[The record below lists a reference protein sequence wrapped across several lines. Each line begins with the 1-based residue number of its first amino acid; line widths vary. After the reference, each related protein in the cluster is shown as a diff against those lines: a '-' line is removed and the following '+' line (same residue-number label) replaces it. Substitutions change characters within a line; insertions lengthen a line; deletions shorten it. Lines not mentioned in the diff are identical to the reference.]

1 MLSFS
6 CSTRALLIAAAILVD
21 RVIGDPRSCPHPVQ
35 LLGWLISQF
44 ERSWN
49 RGSARARLVKGFCL
63 VTLVTIT
70 TAGIS
75 WALEQWLSQTYLGL
89 VLLIW
94 LMSTTLAVNSLCRHA
109 LQVYTPLVAKDLDR
123 ARHYTSYIVGR
134 DTECLTASEIIRAV
148 VETIAENTSD
158 GITAPM
164 FYLLLFGLPGAMTYK
179 AINTLDSM
187 LGYKD
192 ERFLYFGRAAAKLD
206 DIANYLPARLSA
218 LLLIPVAK
226 ILNYDATSA
235 WRYSWRDAKKHQ
247 SPNSG
252 WLEAGFAGALGVQ
265 LGGLNYYQGV
275 AEWRAPLG
283 EPRQDLSPQHILD
296 SLRLMQGL
304 SYSFAVI
311 GLIFLVVIK

>member
-1 MLSFS
+1 MISYS
-6 CSTRALLIAAAILVD
+6 CTKILLIAAAILVD
-21 RVIGDPRSCPHPVQ
+21 RVIGDPEACPHPVQ
-35 LLGWLISQF
+35 LLGWLISQL
-44 ERSWN
+44 EQSWN
-49 RGSARARLVKGFCL
+49 RGSPHARLVKGICL
-63 VTLVTIT
+63 VVLVTVT
-70 TAGIS
+70 TAAIS
-75 WALEQWLSQTYLGL
+75 WKLEQWLSQTYLGL
-89 VLLIW
+89 VLLVW
-94 LMSTTLAVNSLCRHA
+94 LMSTTLAVNSLRRHA
-109 LQVYTPLVAKDLDR
+109 LRVYKPLVANDLHT

-134 DTECLTASEIIRAV
+134 DTECLNASEIARAV
-148 VETIAENTSD
+148 VETVAENTAD

-187 LGYKD
+187 LGYKN

-206 DIANYLPARLSA
+206 DVANYLPARLSA
-218 LLLIPVAK
+218 LLLIPVAW
-226 ILNYDATSA
+226 IMHYDAASA
-235 WRYSWRDAKKHQ
+235 WRYLWRDAKEHQ

-283 EPRQDLSPQHILD
+283 EARQELSPQHILD

-304 SYSFAVI
+304 SYAFAAI
-311 GLIFLVVIK
+311 GLISLVVIK